1 MCMNA
6 NVVYILVVLILTWI
20 YFQTRSLKSNEDE
33 YFVLNK
39 SEGVFGL
46 SLSFYASGM
55 GLWILTSPAEV
66 AWYGLGYDIY
76 GYALSAATPFVLIYI
91 FGPKIADL
99 LPNGATLAQFVE
111 TKYGNIAQKIV
122 SVVAV
127 IYMGAFL
134 VAEFASIS
142 FVFESISSVRGVLV
156 SLLIA
161 ITTLAYL
168 FRHGFKASYF
178 TDRIQSYGII
188 FLLAIVLMIWFSQNS
203 ISDIVSLANS
213 GGLNSFETFSLKS
226 ALAVIIAVTAAE
238 VFSMGYWQRTFS
250 AENSKVIKQASIYSG
265 TGAFLT
271 ILILGIGGA
280 VGAGKGLEVPALSFI
295 DQLEL
300 NNFTIM
306 LLISLATL
314 LVTSSIDTL
323 ENAIASTISLDIIKK
338 KSEEAKLIT
347 LLVVGIALIISNE
360 VTSIFNVFLVA
371 DLFAACLVFPAF
383 YRIKKSSKDILLVVP
398 FVGSLISAYI
408 FRYVSINP
416 QLNPGGVF
424 IPTDLYGLADLNTFA
439 VALLSSMV
447 ITVVADKVIKYN

>member
-1 MCMNA
+1 MNE
-6 NVVYILVVLILTWI
+6 NVIYLLVVSILTWI
-20 YFQTRSLKSNEDE
+20 YFQTRSLKSNENE

-39 SEGVFGL
+39 SAGVLGL

-76 GYALSAATPFVLIYI
+76 GYALSAATPFILIYI

-99 LPNGATLAQFVE
+99 LPKGATLAQFVE

-122 SVVAV
+122 SIVAV

-134 VAEFASIS
+134 IAEFASIS
-142 FVFESISSVRGVLV
+142 FVFESISSVRGILI

-178 TDRIQSYGII
+178 TDRLQSYGII
-188 FLLAIVLMIWFSQNS
+188 LLLAIVFTIWLSQNS
-203 ISDIVSLANS
+203 LSEIVTFANA
-213 GGLNSFETFSLKS
+213 GGLSSFETFSLKS

-250 AENSKVIKQASIYSG
+250 AENSKAINQASVFSG
-265 TGAFLT
+265 IGAFLT
-271 ILILGIGGA
+271 ILLLGIGGA
-280 VGAGKGLEVPALSFI
+280 VGAGKGIESPSLSFI
-295 DQLEL
+295 EQLDL
-300 NNFTIM
+300 NNFTII
-306 LLISLATL
+306 LLVSLATL

-323 ENAIASTISLDIIKK
+323 ENAIASTISLDILKK

-347 LLVVGIALIISNE
+347 LLVVCIALVISIE

-383 YRIKKSSKDILLVVP
+383 YRIKKSSKDILLIIP
-398 FVGSLISAYI
+398 FVGSLISVYVY
-408 FRYVSINP
+408 RYLFIDTQV
-416 QLNPGGVF
+416 NPGGVF

-439 VALLSSMV
+439 IGLLSSMV
-447 ITVVADKVIKYN
+447 ITLVADKVIK

>member
-1 MCMNA
+1 MNA
-6 NVVYILVVLILTWI
+6 NVIYVIVVLILTWI
-20 YFQTRSLKSNEDE
+20 YFQTRSLKSSEDE

-39 SEGVFGL
+39 SEGVLGL

-66 AWYGLGYDIY
+66 AWYGLGFDIY

-99 LPNGATLAQFVE
+99 LPKGATLAQFVE

-122 SVVAV
+122 SIVAV

-134 VAEFASIS
+134 IAEFASIS
-142 FVFESISSVRGVLV
+142 FVFESISSVRGILI

-178 TDRIQSYGII
+178 TDRLQSYGII
-188 FLLAIVLMIWFSQNS
+188 LLLAIVLTIWLSQNS
-203 ISDIVSLANS
+203 FSELVTYANA
-213 GGLNSFETFSLKS
+213 GGLGSFETFSFKS

-250 AENSKVIKQASIYSG
+250 AENSKAIKQASIFSG
-265 TGAFLT
+265 IGAFLT

-280 VGAGKGLEVPALSFI
+280 VGAGKGIESPALSFI
-295 DQLEL
+295 EQLDL
-300 NNFTIM
+300 NNFTII
-306 LLISLATL
+306 LLVSLATL

-323 ENAIASTISLDIIKK
+323 ENAIASTISLDILKK

-347 LLVVGIALIISNE
+347 LLVVCISFVISIE

-383 YRIKKSSKDILLVVP
+383 YRIKKSSKDILLIIP
-398 FVGSLISAYI
+398 FVGSLISVYVY
-408 FRYVSINP
+408 RYLFTDLQV
-416 QLNPGGVF
+416 NPGGIF

-439 VALLSSMV
+439 IGLLSSIV
-447 ITVVADKVIKYN
+447 ITLVANKAIK

>member
-1 MCMNA
+1 MNE
-6 NVVYILVVLILTWI
+6 NVIYLLVISILTWI
-20 YFQTRSLKSNEDE
+20 YFQTRSLKSNENE

-39 SEGVFGL
+39 SAGVLGL

-76 GYALSAATPFVLIYI
+76 GYALSAATPFILIYI

-122 SVVAV
+122 SIVAV

-134 VAEFASIS
+134 IAEFASIS
-142 FVFESISSVRGVLV
+142 FVFESISSVRGILI

-178 TDRIQSYGII
+178 TDRLQSYGII
-188 FLLAIVLMIWFSQNS
+188 LLLAIVFTIWLSQNS
-203 ISDIVSLANS
+203 LSEIVTFANA
-213 GGLNSFETFSLKS
+213 GGLSSFETFSLKS

-250 AENSKVIKQASIYSG
+250 AENSKAIKQASVFSG
-265 TGAFLT
+265 IGAFLT
-271 ILILGIGGA
+271 ILLLGIGGA
-280 VGAGKGLEVPALSFI
+280 VGAGKGIESPSLSFI
-295 DQLEL
+295 EQLDL
-300 NNFTIM
+300 NNFTII
-306 LLISLATL
+306 LLVSLATL

-323 ENAIASTISLDIIKK
+323 ENAIASTISLDILKK

-347 LLVVGIALIISNE
+347 LLVVCIALVISIE

-383 YRIKKSSKDILLVVP
+383 YRIKKSSKDILLIIP
-398 FVGSLISAYI
+398 FVGSLIFVYVY
-408 FRYVSINP
+408 RYLFIDLQV
-416 QLNPGGVF
+416 NPGGIF

-439 VALLSSMV
+439 IGLLSSMV
-447 ITVVADKVIKYN
+447 ITLVADKAIK

>member
-1 MCMNA
+1 MNA
-6 NVVYILVVLILTWI
+6 NVIYLIVVLILTWI

-250 AENSKVIKQASIYSG
+250 AENSKVIKQASVYSG
-265 TGAFLT
+265 AGAFLT
-271 ILILGIGGA
+271 ILILGVGGA
-280 VGAGKGLEVPALSFI
+280 VGAGKGLEVPTLSFI

-300 NNFTIM
+300 NNLTIM

-371 DLFAACLVFPAF
+371 DLFATCLVFPAF
-383 YRIKKSSKDILLVVP
+383 YRIKKSSKDVLLIVP
-398 FVGSLISAYI
+398 FVGSLISVYTY
-408 FRYVSINP
+408 RYLSIDS

-439 VALLSSMV
+439 IALLSSMV
-447 ITVVADKVIKYN
+447 ITLVADKVIK

>member
-1 MCMNA
+1 M
-6 NVVYILVVLILTWI
+6 
-20 YFQTRSLKSNEDE
+20 KSSEDE

-39 SEGVFGL
+39 SEGVLGL

-66 AWYGLGYDIY
+66 AWYGLGFDIY

-99 LPNGATLAQFVE
+99 LPKGATLAQFVE

-122 SVVAV
+122 SIVAV

-134 VAEFASIS
+134 IAEFASIS
-142 FVFESISSVRGVLV
+142 FVFESISSVRGILI

-178 TDRIQSYGII
+178 TDRLQSYGII
-188 FLLAIVLMIWFSQNS
+188 LLLAIVLTIWLSQNS
-203 ISDIVSLANS
+203 LSELLTYANA
-213 GGLNSFETFSLKS
+213 GGLGSFETFSLKS

-250 AENSKVIKQASIYSG
+250 AENSKAIKQASVFSG
-265 TGAFLT
+265 IGAFLT

-280 VGAGKGLEVPALSFI
+280 VGAGKGIESPALSFI
-295 DQLEL
+295 EQLDL
-300 NNFTIM
+300 NNFTII
-306 LLISLATL
+306 LLVSLATL

-323 ENAIASTISLDIIKK
+323 ENAIASTISLDILKK

-347 LLVVGIALIISNE
+347 LLVVCIALVISIE

-383 YRIKKSSKDILLVVP
+383 YRIKKSSKDILLIIP
-398 FVGSLISAYI
+398 FVGSLISVYVY
-408 FRYVSINP
+408 RYLFIDLEV
-416 QLNPGGVF
+416 NPGGVF

-439 VALLSSMV
+439 IGLLSSMV
-447 ITVVADKVIKYN
+447 ITLVADKAIK

>member
-1 MCMNA
+1 MNA
-6 NVVYILVVLILTWI
+6 NIVYLIVVLILTWI
-20 YFQTRSLKSNEDE
+20 YFQTRSLKSSEDE

-39 SEGVFGL
+39 SEGVLGL

-76 GYALSAATPFVLIYI
+76 GYALSAATPFILIYI

-99 LPNGATLAQFVE
+99 LPKGATLAQFVE

-122 SVVAV
+122 SIVAV

-134 VAEFASIS
+134 IAEFASIS
-142 FVFESISSVRGVLV
+142 FVFESISSVRGILI

-178 TDRIQSYGII
+178 TDRLQSYGII
-188 FLLAIVLMIWFSQNS
+188 LLLAIVLTIWLSQNS
-203 ISDIVSLANS
+203 LSQLVTYANA
-213 GGLNSFETFSLKS
+213 GGLSSFETFSFKS

-250 AENSKVIKQASIYSG
+250 AENSKAIKQASIFSG
-265 TGAFLT
+265 IGAFLT

-280 VGAGKGLEVPALSFI
+280 VGAGKGIESPALSFI
-295 DQLEL
+295 EQLDL
-300 NNFTIM
+300 NNFTII
-306 LLISLATL
+306 LLVSLATL

-323 ENAIASTISLDIIKK
+323 ENAIASTISLDILKK

-347 LLVVGIALIISNE
+347 LLVVCISFVISIE
-360 VTSIFNVFLVA
+360 VASIFNVFLVA

-383 YRIKKSSKDILLVVP
+383 YRIKKSSEDILLIIP
-398 FVGSLISAYI
+398 FIGSLVSVYVY
-408 FRYVSINP
+408 RYLFIDLQV
-416 QLNPGGVF
+416 NPGGVF

-439 VALLSSMV
+439 IGLLSSMV
-447 ITVVADKVIKYN
+447 ITLVADKAIK

>member
-1 MCMNA
+1 MNA
-6 NVVYILVVLILTWI
+6 NVVYLIVVAILTWI
-20 YFQTRSLKSNEDE
+20 YFQTRGLKSSEDE

-39 SEGVFGL
+39 SEGVLGL

-76 GYALSAATPFVLIYI
+76 GYAISAATPFILIYI

-111 TKYGNIAQKIV
+111 TKYGSIAQKIV
-122 SVVAV
+122 SMVAV

-134 VAEFASIS
+134 IAEFASIG
-142 FVFESISSVRGVLV
+142 FIFESISTVRGVLI

-161 ITTLAYL
+161 MTTLAYL

-178 TDRIQSYGII
+178 TDKLQSYGII
-188 FLLAIVLMIWFSQNS
+188 LLLAIVFTIWFSQNS
-203 ISDIVSLANS
+203 FSELVTFANV

-250 AENSKVIKQASIYSG
+250 AKNSKAIKQASIFSG
-265 TGAFLT
+265 IGAFLT
-271 ILILGIGGA
+271 ILLLGIGGA
-280 VGAGKGLEVPALSFI
+280 VGAGKGLESPALSFI
-295 DQLEL
+295 EQLDL
-300 NNFTIM
+300 NNFTII
-306 LLISLATL
+306 LLVSLATL

-323 ENAIASTISLDIIKK
+323 ENAIASTISLDILKK

-347 LLVVGIALIISNE
+347 LLIVCIALVISIE

-371 DLFAACLVFPAF
+371 DLFAASLVFPAF
-383 YRIKKSSKDILLVVP
+383 YRIKKTSKDLLLIVP
-398 FVGSLISAYI
+398 FVGSLASAFIYRFQYI
-408 FRYVSINP
+408 DL
-416 QLNPGGVF
+416 QANPGGVF

-439 VALLSSMV
+439 IALFSSMI
-447 ITVVADKVIKYN
+447 ITLVADKVIK

>member
-1 MCMNA
+1 MNA
-6 NVVYILVVLILTWI
+6 NVVYLIVVLILAWI
-20 YFQTRSLKSNEDE
+20 YFQTRSLKSNENE

-39 SEGVFGL
+39 SEGVLGL

-76 GYALSAATPFVLIYI
+76 GYALSAATPFILIYI

-111 TKYGNIAQKIV
+111 TKYGSIAQKIV
-122 SVVAV
+122 SIVAV

-134 VAEFASIS
+134 IAEFASIS
-142 FVFESISSVRGVLV
+142 FVFESISSVRGILI

-178 TDRIQSYGII
+178 TDRLQSYGII
-188 FLLAIVLMIWFSQNS
+188 LLLAIVITIWLSQNS
-203 ISDIVSLANS
+203 LSDLVTYANA
-213 GGLNSFETFSLKS
+213 GGLSSFETFSLKS

-250 AENSKVIKQASIYSG
+250 AENSKAIKQASIFSG
-265 TGAFLT
+265 IGAFLT

-280 VGAGKGLEVPALSFI
+280 VGAGKGIEAPALSFI
-295 DQLEL
+295 EQLDL
-300 NNFTIM
+300 NNFTII
-306 LLISLATL
+306 LLVSLATL

-323 ENAIASTISLDIIKK
+323 ENAIASTISLDILKK
-338 KSEEAKLIT
+338 KSEEAKLTT
-347 LLVVGIALIISNE
+347 LLVVCIALVISIE

-383 YRIKKSSKDILLVVP
+383 YRIKKSSKDILLLIP
-398 FVGSLISAYI
+398 FVGSLISVYVY
-408 FRYVSINP
+408 RYLFIDLQV
-416 QLNPGGVF
+416 NPGGIF

-439 VALLSSMV
+439 IGLLSSMV
-447 ITVVADKVIKYN
+447 ITLVADKAIK

>member
-1 MCMNA
+1 MNA
-6 NVVYILVVLILTWI
+6 NVVYLIVVLILTWI
-20 YFQTRSLKSNEDE
+20 YFQTRSLKSNENE

-39 SEGVFGL
+39 SEGVLGL

-76 GYALSAATPFVLIYI
+76 GYALSAATPFILIYI

-99 LPNGATLAQFVE
+99 LPKGATLAQFVE
-111 TKYGNIAQKIV
+111 NKYGNIAQKIV
-122 SVVAV
+122 SIVAV

-134 VAEFASIS
+134 IAEFASIS
-142 FVFESISSVRGVLV
+142 FVFESISSVRGILI

-161 ITTLAYL
+161 IITLAYL

-178 TDRIQSYGII
+178 TDRLQSYGII
-188 FLLAIVLMIWFSQNS
+188 LLLAIVLTIWLSQNS
-203 ISDIVSLANS
+203 LSELVTYANV
-213 GGLNSFETFSLKS
+213 GGLSTFETFSLKS

-250 AENSKVIKQASIYSG
+250 AENSKAIKQASIFSG
-265 TGAFLT
+265 IGAFLT

-280 VGAGKGLEVPALSFI
+280 VGAGKGIESPALSFI
-295 DQLEL
+295 EQLDL
-300 NNFTIM
+300 NNFTII
-306 LLISLATL
+306 LLVSLATL

-323 ENAIASTISLDIIKK
+323 ENAIASTISLDILKK

-347 LLVVGIALIISNE
+347 LLVVCISLVISIE

-383 YRIKKSSKDILLVVP
+383 YRIKKSSKDILLIIP
-398 FVGSLISAYI
+398 FVGSLISVYVY
-408 FRYVSINP
+408 RYLFIDLQV
-416 QLNPGGVF
+416 NPGGVF

-439 VALLSSMV
+439 IGLLSSMV
-447 ITVVADKVIKYN
+447 ITLVADKAIK

>member
-1 MCMNA
+1 MNA
-6 NVVYILVVLILTWI
+6 NVVYLLVVLILTWI

-250 AENSKVIKQASIYSG
+250 AENSKVIKQASVYSG
-265 TGAFLT
+265 AGAFLT
-271 ILILGIGGA
+271 ILILGVGGA
-280 VGAGKGLEVPALSFI
+280 VGAGKGLEVPTLSFI

-300 NNFTIM
+300 NNLTIM

-323 ENAIASTISLDIIKK
+323 ENAIASTISLDIMKK

-371 DLFAACLVFPAF
+371 DLFATCLVFPAF
-383 YRIKKSSKDILLVVP
+383 YRIKKSSKDVLLIVP
-398 FVGSLISAYI
+398 FVGSLISVYTY
-408 FRYVSINP
+408 RYLSIDS

-424 IPTDLYGLADLNTFA
+424 IPTDLNGLADLNAFA
-439 VALLSSMV
+439 IALLSSMV
-447 ITVVADKVIKYN
+447 ITLVADKVIK

>member
-1 MCMNA
+1 MNA
-6 NVVYILVVLILTWI
+6 NVIYLIVVLILTWI
-20 YFQTRSLKSNEDE
+20 YFQTRSLKSSEDE

-39 SEGVFGL
+39 SEGVLGL

-76 GYALSAATPFVLIYI
+76 GYALSAATPFILIYI

-99 LPNGATLAQFVE
+99 LPKGATLAQFVE

-122 SVVAV
+122 SIVAV

-134 VAEFASIS
+134 IAEFASIS
-142 FVFESISSVRGVLV
+142 FVFESISSVRGILI

-178 TDRIQSYGII
+178 TDRLQSYGII
-188 FLLAIVLMIWFSQNS
+188 LLLAIVLTIWLSQNS
-203 ISDIVSLANS
+203 LSELLTYANA
-213 GGLNSFETFSLKS
+213 GGLSSFETFSFKS

-250 AENSKVIKQASIYSG
+250 AENSKAIKQASIFSG
-265 TGAFLT
+265 IGAFLT

-280 VGAGKGLEVPALSFI
+280 VGAGKGIESPALSFI
-295 DQLEL
+295 EQLDL
-300 NNFTIM
+300 NNFTII
-306 LLISLATL
+306 LLVSLATL

-323 ENAIASTISLDIIKK
+323 ENAIASTISLDILKK

-347 LLVVGIALIISNE
+347 LLVVCISLVISIE

-383 YRIKKSSKDILLVVP
+383 YRIKKSSKDILLIIP
-398 FVGSLISAYI
+398 FVGSLISVYVY
-408 FRYVSINP
+408 RYLFLDLQV
-416 QLNPGGVF
+416 NPGGVF

-439 VALLSSMV
+439 IGLLSSMV
-447 ITVVADKVIKYN
+447 FTLVADKAIK

>member
-1 MCMNA
+1 MNA
-6 NVVYILVVLILTWI
+6 NIVYLIVVLILTWI
-20 YFQTRSLKSNEDE
+20 YFQTRSLKSSEDE

-39 SEGVFGL
+39 SEGVLGL

-76 GYALSAATPFVLIYI
+76 GYALSAATPFILIYI

-99 LPNGATLAQFVE
+99 LPKGATLAQFVE

-122 SVVAV
+122 SIVAV

-134 VAEFASIS
+134 IAEFASIS
-142 FVFESISSVRGVLV
+142 FVFESISSVRGILI

-178 TDRIQSYGII
+178 TDRLQSYGII
-188 FLLAIVLMIWFSQNS
+188 LLLAIVLTIWLSQNS
-203 ISDIVSLANS
+203 LSELATYANA
-213 GGLNSFETFSLKS
+213 GGLSTFETFSLKS

-250 AENSKVIKQASIYSG
+250 AENSKVIKQASIFSG
-265 TGAFLT
+265 IGAFLT

-280 VGAGKGLEVPALSFI
+280 VGAGKGIESPALSFI
-295 DQLEL
+295 EQLDL
-300 NNFTIM
+300 NNFTII
-306 LLISLATL
+306 LLVSLATL

-323 ENAIASTISLDIIKK
+323 ENAIASTISLDILKK

-347 LLVVGIALIISNE
+347 LLVVCISFVISIE

-383 YRIKKSSKDILLVVP
+383 YRIKKSSKDILLIIP
-398 FVGSLISAYI
+398 FVGSLISVYVY
-408 FRYVSINP
+408 RYLFIDLQV
-416 QLNPGGVF
+416 NPGGVF

-439 VALLSSMV
+439 IGLLSSMV
-447 ITVVADKVIKYN
+447 ITLVADKVIK

>member
-1 MCMNA
+1 MNA
-6 NVVYILVVLILTWI
+6 NVVYLIVIVILTWI

-39 SEGVFGL
+39 SEGVLGL

-76 GYALSAATPFVLIYI
+76 GYAISAATPFILIYI
-91 FGPKIADL
+91 FGPRIADL
-99 LPNGATLAQFVE
+99 LPKGATLAQFVE
-111 TKYGNIAQKIV
+111 TKYGSIAQKIV
-122 SVVAV
+122 SMVAV

-134 VAEFASIS
+134 IAEFASIG
-142 FVFESISSVRGVLV
+142 FVFESVSSVRGVLI

-161 ITTLAYL
+161 MTTLAYL

-178 TDRIQSYGII
+178 TDKIQSYGII
-188 FLLAIVLMIWFSQNS
+188 LLLTIVFTIWFSQNNFS
-203 ISDIVSLANS
+203 ELVTFANV

-250 AENSKVIKQASIYSG
+250 AENSKAIKQASIFSG
-265 TGAFLT
+265 IGAFLT
-271 ILILGIGGA
+271 ILLLGIGGA
-280 VGAGKGLEVPALSFI
+280 VGAGKGLESPTLSFI
-295 DQLEL
+295 EQLDL
-300 NNFTIM
+300 NNFTII
-306 LLISLATL
+306 LLVSLATL

-323 ENAIASTISLDIIKK
+323 ENAIASTISLDILKK

-347 LLVVGIALIISNE
+347 LLIVCIALVISIE

-371 DLFAACLVFPAF
+371 DLFAASLVFPAF
-383 YRIKKSSKDILLVVP
+383 YRIKKTSKDLLLIVP
-398 FVGSLISAYI
+398 FVGSLASAFIYRFQYI
-408 FRYVSINP
+408 DL
-416 QLNPGGVF
+416 QANPGGVF

-439 VALLSSMV
+439 IALFSSMI
-447 ITVVADKVIKYN
+447 ITLVADKIIK

>member
-1 MCMNA
+1 MNA
-6 NVVYILVVLILTWI
+6 NVVYLLVVLILTWI

-250 AENSKVIKQASIYSG
+250 AENSKVIKQASVYSG
-265 TGAFLT
+265 AGAFLT
-271 ILILGIGGA
+271 ILILGVGGA
-280 VGAGKGLEVPALSFI
+280 VGAGKGLEVPTLSFI

-300 NNFTIM
+300 NNLTIM

-371 DLFAACLVFPAF
+371 DLFATCLVFPAF
-383 YRIKKSSKDILLVVP
+383 YRIKKSSKDVLLIVP
-398 FVGSLISAYI
+398 FVGSLISVYTY
-408 FRYVSINP
+408 RYLSIDS

-447 ITVVADKVIKYN
+447 ITLVADKVIK

>member
-1 MCMNA
+1 MNA
-6 NVVYILVVLILTWI
+6 NVIYLIVVLILTWI

-39 SEGVFGL
+39 SEGVLGL

-76 GYALSAATPFVLIYI
+76 GYALSAATPFILIYI

-99 LPNGATLAQFVE
+99 LPKGATLAQFVE

-122 SVVAV
+122 SIVAV

-134 VAEFASIS
+134 IAEFASIS
-142 FVFESISSVRGVLV
+142 FVFESISSVRGILI

-178 TDRIQSYGII
+178 TDRLQSYGII
-188 FLLAIVLMIWFSQNS
+188 LLLAIVLTIWLSQNS
-203 ISDIVSLANS
+203 LSELVTYANA
-213 GGLNSFETFSLKS
+213 GGLSSFETFSFKS

-250 AENSKVIKQASIYSG
+250 AENSKAIKQASIFSG
-265 TGAFLT
+265 IGAFLT

-280 VGAGKGLEVPALSFI
+280 VGAGKGIESPALSFI
-295 DQLEL
+295 EQLDL
-300 NNFTIM
+300 NNFTII
-306 LLISLATL
+306 LLVSLATL

-323 ENAIASTISLDIIKK
+323 ENAIASTISLDILKK

-347 LLVVGIALIISNE
+347 LLVVCIALVISIE

-383 YRIKKSSKDILLVVP
+383 YRIKKSSKDVLLIIP
-398 FVGSLISAYI
+398 FVGSLISVYVY
-408 FRYVSINP
+408 RYLFIDLQV
-416 QLNPGGVF
+416 NPGGIF

-439 VALLSSMV
+439 IGLLSSMV
-447 ITVVADKVIKYN
+447 ITLVADKAIK

>member
-1 MCMNA
+1 MNA
-6 NVVYILVVLILTWI
+6 NVVYLIVVLILTWI
-20 YFQTRSLKSNEDE
+20 YFQTRSLKSSENE

-39 SEGVFGL
+39 SEGVLGL

-66 AWYGLGYDIY
+66 AWYGLGFDIY
-76 GYALSAATPFVLIYI
+76 GYALSAATPFILIYI

-99 LPNGATLAQFVE
+99 LPKGATLAQFVE

-122 SVVAV
+122 SNVAV

-134 VAEFASIS
+134 IAEFASIS
-142 FVFESISSVRGVLV
+142 FVFESISSVRGIVI

-178 TDRIQSYGII
+178 TDRLQSYGII
-188 FLLAIVLMIWFSQNS
+188 LLLAIVLTIWLSQNNFS
-203 ISDIVSLANS
+203 ELVTYANA
-213 GGLNSFETFSLKS
+213 GGLSSFETFSLKS

-250 AENSKVIKQASIYSG
+250 AENSKAIKQASIFSG
-265 TGAFLT
+265 VGAFLT

-280 VGAGKGLEVPALSFI
+280 VGAGKGIGSPALSFI
-295 DQLEL
+295 EQLDL
-300 NNFTIM
+300 NNFTII
-306 LLISLATL
+306 LLVSLATL

-323 ENAIASTISLDIIKK
+323 ENAIASTISLDILKK

-347 LLVVGIALIISNE
+347 LLVVCISFVISIE

-383 YRIKKSSKDILLVVP
+383 YRIKKSSKDILLIIP
-398 FVGSLISAYI
+398 FVGSLISVYVY
-408 FRYVSINP
+408 RYLFLDLQV
-416 QLNPGGVF
+416 NPGGVF

-439 VALLSSMV
+439 IGLLSSMV
-447 ITVVADKVIKYN
+447 ITLVADKAIK

>member
-1 MCMNA
+1 MNA
-6 NVVYILVVLILTWI
+6 NMIYLIVVLILTWI
-20 YFQTRSLKSNEDE
+20 YFQTRRLKSNEDE

-39 SEGVFGL
+39 SEGVLGL

-76 GYALSAATPFVLIYI
+76 GYALSAATPFILIYI

-99 LPNGATLAQFVE
+99 LPKGATLAQFVE
-111 TKYGNIAQKIV
+111 TKYGSIAQKIV
-122 SVVAV
+122 SIVAV

-134 VAEFASIS
+134 IAEFASIS
-142 FVFESISSVRGVLV
+142 FVFESISSVRGILV

-178 TDRIQSYGII
+178 TDRLQSYGII
-188 FLLAIVLMIWFSQNS
+188 LLLAIVLTIWLSQNTLS
-203 ISDIVSLANS
+203 QLVTFANT

-250 AENSKVIKQASIYSG
+250 AENSKAIKQASIFSG
-265 TGAFLT
+265 IGAFLT

-280 VGAGKGLEVPALSFI
+280 VGAGKGIESPALSFI
-295 DQLEL
+295 EQLDL
-300 NNFTIM
+300 NNFTII
-306 LLISLATL
+306 LLVSLATL

-323 ENAIASTISLDIIKK
+323 ENAIASTISLDILKK

-347 LLVVGIALIISNE
+347 LLVVCVSLVISIE

-383 YRIKKSSKDILLVVP
+383 YRIKKSSKDILLIIP
-398 FVGSLISAYI
+398 FVGSLISVYVY
-408 FRYVSINP
+408 RYLFIDLQV
-416 QLNPGGVF
+416 NPGGVF

-439 VALLSSMV
+439 IGLLSSMV
-447 ITVVADKVIKYN
+447 ITLVADKAIK

>member
-1 MCMNA
+1 MNA
-6 NVVYILVVLILTWI
+6 NVVYLIVVLILTWI
-20 YFQTRSLKSNEDE
+20 YFQTRSLKSEEDE

-39 SEGVFGL
+39 SEGVLGL

-76 GYALSAATPFVLIYI
+76 GYALSAATPFILIYI

-99 LPNGATLAQFVE
+99 LPKGATLAQFVE

-122 SVVAV
+122 SIVAV

-134 VAEFASIS
+134 IAEFASIS
-142 FVFESISSVRGVLV
+142 FVFESISSVRGILI

-178 TDRIQSYGII
+178 TDRLQSYGII
-188 FLLAIVLMIWFSQNS
+188 LLLAIVLTIWLSQNS
-203 ISDIVSLANS
+203 LSELVTYANA
-213 GGLNSFETFSLKS
+213 GGLGSFETFSLKS

-250 AENSKVIKQASIYSG
+250 AENSKAIKQASIFSG
-265 TGAFLT
+265 IGAFLT

-280 VGAGKGLEVPALSFI
+280 VGAGKGIESPALSFI
-295 DQLEL
+295 EQLDL
-300 NNFTIM
+300 NNFTII
-306 LLISLATL
+306 LLVSLATL

-323 ENAIASTISLDIIKK
+323 ENAIASTISLDILKK
-338 KSEEAKLIT
+338 KSEEARLIT
-347 LLVVGIALIISNE
+347 LLVVCVSLVISIE

-383 YRIKKSSKDILLVVP
+383 YRIKKSSKDILLIIP
-398 FVGSLISAYI
+398 FVGSLISLYVY
-408 FRYVSINP
+408 RYLFIDLQV
-416 QLNPGGVF
+416 NPGGVF

-439 VALLSSMV
+439 IGLLSSMV
-447 ITVVADKVIKYN
+447 ITLVADKAIK

>member
-1 MCMNA
+1 MNA
-6 NVVYILVVLILTWI
+6 NVIYLIVVLILTWI
-20 YFQTRSLKSNEDE
+20 YFQTRSLKSSEDE

-39 SEGVFGL
+39 SEGVLGL

-76 GYALSAATPFVLIYI
+76 GYALSAATPFILIYI

-99 LPNGATLAQFVE
+99 LPKGATLAQFVE

-122 SVVAV
+122 SIVAV

-134 VAEFASIS
+134 IAEFASIS
-142 FVFESISSVRGVLV
+142 FVFESISSVRGILI

-178 TDRIQSYGII
+178 TDRLQSYGII
-188 FLLAIVLMIWFSQNS
+188 LLLAIVLTIWLSQNS
-203 ISDIVSLANS
+203 LSELVTYANA
-213 GGLNSFETFSLKS
+213 GGLSSFETFSLKS

-250 AENSKVIKQASIYSG
+250 AENSKAIKQASIFSG
-265 TGAFLT
+265 IGAFLT

-280 VGAGKGLEVPALSFI
+280 VGAGKGIESPALSFI
-295 DQLEL
+295 EQLDL
-300 NNFTIM
+300 NNFTII
-306 LLISLATL
+306 LLVSLATL

-323 ENAIASTISLDIIKK
+323 ENAIASTISLDILKK

-347 LLVVGIALIISNE
+347 LLVVCISLVISIE

-383 YRIKKSSKDILLVVP
+383 YRIKKSSKDILLIIP
-398 FVGSLISAYI
+398 FVGSLISVYVY
-408 FRYVSINP
+408 RYLFIDLQV
-416 QLNPGGVF
+416 NPGGVF

-439 VALLSSMV
+439 IGLLSSMV
-447 ITVVADKVIKYN
+447 ITLVADKAIK

>member
-1 MCMNA
+1 MNA
-6 NVVYILVVLILTWI
+6 NVVYLIVVLILTWI

-39 SEGVFGL
+39 SEGVLGL

-76 GYALSAATPFVLIYI
+76 GYALSAATPFILIYI

-99 LPNGATLAQFVE
+99 LPKGATLAQFVE

-122 SVVAV
+122 SIVAV

-134 VAEFASIS
+134 IAEFASIS
-142 FVFESISSVRGVLV
+142 FVFESISSVRGILI

-178 TDRIQSYGII
+178 TDKLQSYGII
-188 FLLAIVLMIWFSQNS
+188 LLLAIVLTIWLSQNS
-203 ISDIVSLANS
+203 LSELVTYANA
-213 GGLNSFETFSLKS
+213 GGLGSFETFSLKS

-250 AENSKVIKQASIYSG
+250 AENSKAIKQASIFSG
-265 TGAFLT
+265 VGAFLT

-280 VGAGKGLEVPALSFI
+280 VGAGKGIESPALSFI
-295 DQLEL
+295 EQLDL

-306 LLISLATL
+306 LLVSLATL

-323 ENAIASTISLDIIKK
+323 ENAIASTISLDILKK

-347 LLVVGIALIISNE
+347 LLVVCIALVISIE

-383 YRIKKSSKDILLVVP
+383 YRIKKSSKDILLIIP
-398 FVGSLISAYI
+398 FVGSLISVYVY
-408 FRYVSINP
+408 RYLFIDLQV
-416 QLNPGGVF
+416 NPGGVF

-439 VALLSSMV
+439 IGLLSSMI
-447 ITVVADKVIKYN
+447 ITLVADKAIK

>member
-1 MCMNA
+1 MNE
-6 NVVYILVVLILTWI
+6 NVIYLLVVSILTWI
-20 YFQTRSLKSNEDE
+20 YFQTRSLKSNENE

-39 SEGVFGL
+39 SAGVLGL

-76 GYALSAATPFVLIYI
+76 GYALSAATPFILIYI

-99 LPNGATLAQFVE
+99 LPEGATLAQFVE

-122 SVVAV
+122 SIVAV

-134 VAEFASIS
+134 IAEFASIS
-142 FVFESISSVRGVLV
+142 FVFESISSVRGILI

-178 TDRIQSYGII
+178 TDRLQSYGII
-188 FLLAIVLMIWFSQNS
+188 LLLAIVFTIWLSQNS
-203 ISDIVSLANS
+203 LSEIVTFANA
-213 GGLNSFETFSLKS
+213 GGLSSFETFSLKS

-250 AENSKVIKQASIYSG
+250 AENSKAIKQASVFSG
-265 TGAFLT
+265 IGAFLT
-271 ILILGIGGA
+271 ILLLGIGGA
-280 VGAGKGLEVPALSFI
+280 VGAGKGIESPSLSFI
-295 DQLEL
+295 EQLDL
-300 NNFTIM
+300 NNFTII
-306 LLISLATL
+306 LLVSLATL

-323 ENAIASTISLDIIKK
+323 ENAIASTISLDILKK

-347 LLVVGIALIISNE
+347 LLVVCIALVISIE

-383 YRIKKSSKDILLVVP
+383 YRIKKSSKDILLIIP
-398 FVGSLISAYI
+398 FVGSLISVYVY
-408 FRYVSINP
+408 RYLFIDTQV
-416 QLNPGGVF
+416 NPGGVF

-439 VALLSSMV
+439 IGLFSSMV
-447 ITVVADKVIKYN
+447 ITLVADKVIK

>member
-1 MCMNA
+1 MNA
-6 NVVYILVVLILTWI
+6 NVIYLIVVLILTWI

-39 SEGVFGL
+39 SEGVLGL

-76 GYALSAATPFVLIYI
+76 GYALSAATPFILIYI

-99 LPNGATLAQFVE
+99 LPKGATLAQFVE

-122 SVVAV
+122 SIVAV

-134 VAEFASIS
+134 IAEFASIS
-142 FVFESISSVRGVLV
+142 FVFESISSVRGILI

-178 TDRIQSYGII
+178 TDRLQSYGII
-188 FLLAIVLMIWFSQNS
+188 LLLAIVLTIWLSQNS
-203 ISDIVSLANS
+203 LSELVTYANA
-213 GGLNSFETFSLKS
+213 GGLGSFETFSLKS

-250 AENSKVIKQASIYSG
+250 AENSKAIKQASIFSG
-265 TGAFLT
+265 IGAFLT

-280 VGAGKGLEVPALSFI
+280 VGAGKGIESPALSFI
-295 DQLEL
+295 EQLDL
-300 NNFTIM
+300 NNFTII
-306 LLISLATL
+306 LLVSLATL

-323 ENAIASTISLDIIKK
+323 ENAIASTISLDILKK

-347 LLVVGIALIISNE
+347 LLVVCISFVISIE

-383 YRIKKSSKDILLVVP
+383 YRIKKSSKDILLIIP
-398 FVGSLISAYI
+398 FVGSLISVYVY
-408 FRYVSINP
+408 RYLFIDLQV
-416 QLNPGGVF
+416 NPGGVF

-439 VALLSSMV
+439 IGLLSSMV
-447 ITVVADKVIKYN
+447 ITLVANKAIK

>member
-1 MCMNA
+1 MNA
-6 NVVYILVVLILTWI
+6 NVVYLIVVAILTWI
-20 YFQTRSLKSNEDE
+20 YFQTRGLKSSEDE

-39 SEGVFGL
+39 SEGVLGL

-76 GYALSAATPFVLIYI
+76 GYAISAATPFILIYI
-91 FGPKIADL
+91 FGPRIADL
-99 LPNGATLAQFVE
+99 LPKGATLAQFVE
-111 TKYGNIAQKIV
+111 TKYGSIAQKIV
-122 SVVAV
+122 SMVAV

-134 VAEFASIS
+134 IAEFASIG
-142 FVFESISSVRGVLV
+142 FVFESVSSVRGVLI

-161 ITTLAYL
+161 MTTLAYL

-178 TDRIQSYGII
+178 TDKIQSYGII
-188 FLLAIVLMIWFSQNS
+188 LLLTIVFTIWFSQNS
-203 ISDIVSLANS
+203 FSELVTFANV

-250 AENSKVIKQASIYSG
+250 AENSKAIKQASIFSG
-265 TGAFLT
+265 IGAFLT
-271 ILILGIGGA
+271 ILLLGIGGA
-280 VGAGKGLEVPALSFI
+280 VGAGKGLESPALSFI
-295 DQLEL
+295 EQLDL
-300 NNFTIM
+300 NNFTII
-306 LLISLATL
+306 LLVSLATL

-323 ENAIASTISLDIIKK
+323 ENAIASTISLDILKK

-347 LLVVGIALIISNE
+347 LLIVCIALVISIE

-371 DLFAACLVFPAF
+371 DLFAASLVFPAF
-383 YRIKKSSKDILLVVP
+383 YRIKKTSKDLLLIVP
-398 FVGSLISAYI
+398 FVGSLASAFIYRFQYI
-408 FRYVSINP
+408 DL
-416 QLNPGGVF
+416 QANPGGVF

-439 VALLSSMV
+439 IALISSMI
-447 ITVVADKVIKYN
+447 ITLVADKLIK